1 MKINS
6 KARTLKKLNL
16 KYSTI
21 PKLEIFKCEEYLLNR
36 DKIFFKINKIFGS
49 KLIASR
55 SSFTSEDTSTKS
67 NAGKYKSFLNIDPTN
82 KKLVQKS
89 INEILILKKNLKKE
103 IFFVQEMVAN
113 VQTSG
118 VLLTR
123 NLENYSKTININYHD
138 GNNTDVVTSGKDG
151 SVSIEYYENN
161 KFKLPKKFTNLYR
174 SLCEIR
180 NKTRLD
186 ELDIEFAIGNNGKV
200 FILQI
205 RKLIVPNNRKKNNFN
220 IQHFFTLEKKL
231 DKLKQKHPD
240 LCGKTT
246 YFGVMPDWNPAEII
260 GSKPRPLALTLYQEL
275 ITDHIWAQNR
285 TSYGYKELD
294 QFHLMTTFYGTPYVD
309 IRIDFNSW
317 LPKNLDKEISNKLVD
332 YYLKKFNSDTS
343 LHDKIEFEI
352 LFTCATF
359 STKKKIKEKLGKILN
374 KNEIVLFYKELI
386 KINKKALIRK
396 KEDIEK
402 IEVLKKKQILI
413 QKSNLYEIDKIYWL
427 IEDCKKFGTYAFA
440 GLARCGFIAM
450 ELLNSLVEEK
460 LISEKEKMNFLTS
473 INTITS
479 VMKKDLL
486 KFKKS
491 QFLKKYGHLRP
502 GTYEITSLNYRE
514 GFKKYFDQ
522 KINKNV
528 NLASRKKYKLK
539 IPKTKIKFYK
549 SNKELFNFIE
559 DSIVQR
565 EYSKFIFTK
574 NIDLIFENLKKFG
587 KKYGLNIEDLSFLKI
602 NRIMEMYFN
611 LDTYKNVGAL
621 KKHIADNKKIYNS
634 NKKIYLPDVIKD
646 AKDIFVQ
653 IKNYD
658 KVNFISDK
666 NITSNII
673 KFSNENIKKS
683 YKNKIVCIENADP
696 GYDFLFNK
704 DIDGLIT
711 KYGGLNSHMAIRCSE
726 LNLPALI
733 GVGEKNFD
741 KIVKYKKINIDCSQK
756 KINFIN

>member
-1 MKINS
+1 M
-6 KARTLKKLNL
+6 LKK
-16 KYSTI
+16 K
-21 PKLEIFKCEEYLLNR
+21 F
-36 DKIFFKINKIFGS
+36 
-49 KLIASR
+49 
-55 SSFTSEDTSTKS
+55 
-67 NAGKYKSFLNIDPTN
+67 
-82 KKLVQKS
+82 
-89 INEILILKKNLKKE
+89 KKE
-103 IFFVQEMVAN
+103 IFFVQEMVTN
-113 VQTSG
+113 IQTSG

-138 GNNTDVVTSGKDG
+138 GQNTEVVTSGKDG

-161 KFKLPKKFTNLYR
+161 KFKLPKKFENLYR
-174 SLCEIR
+174 SFCEIK

-200 FILQI
+200 FILQV
-205 RKLIVPNNRKKNNFN
+205 RELVVPKNKKKNNFN

-240 LCGKTT
+240 LYGKTT

-260 GSKPRPLALTLYQEL
+260 GSKPKPLALSLYQEL

-285 TSYGYKELD
+285 ASYGYKELE

-317 LPKNLDKEISNKLVD
+317 LPKNLDKKISNKLIG
-332 YYLKKFNSDTS
+332 YYLKKFNSDIS

-359 STKKKIKEKLGKILN
+359 SNKKKIKEKLGKILN
-374 KNEIVLFYKELI
+374 KNEIDLFYKELI

-396 KEDIEK
+396 KEDIK
-402 IEVLKKKQILI
+402 RIEILKRKQILI

-450 ELLNSLVEEK
+450 ELLNSLVEER

-479 VMKKDLL
+479 MMKKDLL
-486 KFKKS
+486 KLKKS

-502 GTYEITSLNYRE
+502 GTYEISSLNYRE
-514 GFKKYFDQ
+514 GFKKYFNQ
-522 KINKNV
+522 KINKNI
-528 NLASRKKYKLK
+528 NLAPRKKYKLIISK
-539 IPKTKIKFYK
+539 NKIKFYK

-565 EYSKFIFTK
+565 EYSKFVFSK

-587 KKYGLNIEDLSFLKI
+587 NKHGLNIEDLSFLKI

-611 LDTYKNVGAL
+611 LDTHKNVSFL
-621 KKHIADNKKIYNS
+621 KKHIAENKKIYNS

-646 AKDIFVQ
+646 IKDIFVQ

-658 KVNFISDK
+658 KINFISDK
-666 NITSNII
+666 NITSDII
-673 KFSNENIKKS
+673 KFSKENIKKS

-704 DIDGLIT
+704 GIDGLVT

-733 GVGEKNFD
+733 GVGEKNFG